1 MSFRVEPWELVFI
14 LYKSVGAEKS
24 TRSTFMLFKVR
35 SLDQRIGVITLKYE

>member
-1 MSFRVEPWELVFI
+1 MEPWELVFI

-24 TRSTFMLFKVR
+24 TCSMFVLFKVT